1 MKKRY
6 LSVILA
12 LLFVLVLFA
21 GCGKSEVTEANVKEL
36 FMPTVE
42 CFEYYNGSAL
52 YELER
57 DENGQL
63 ISYGETEGYMPIYK
77 VVGFDSYDQIVA
89 EYRKYISDDI
99 DSVNFPM
106 KNSFRETDS
115 GLLVA
120 RYDGGSISFDPESIK
135 LEKEENGKYYIS
147 VDEYES
153 ADADNFSYVDSRL
166 FTATYKDGIL
176 YCEKAELYYDEKKKD
191 VLVRPEKD
199 LRLAYQKFN

>member
-12 LLFVLVLFA
+12 LFFVLVLFA

-63 ISYGETEGYMPIYK
+63 ISYGETEGHMPLYK
-77 VVGFDSYDQIVA
+77 VVGFDSYDQILA
-89 EYRKYISDDI
+89 EYRKYISEELKPA
-99 DSVNFPM
+99 SFPDERT
-106 KNSFRETDS
+106 FRKTKD

-120 RYDGGSISFDPESIK
+120 RNDGGLIPFDPESIK

-147 VDEYES
+147 VDEYEPS
-153 ADADNFSYVDSRL
+153 NTDNFDYVDTL
-166 FTATYKDGIL
+166 LVTATYKDGIL
-176 YCEKAELYYDEKKKD
+176 YCEKAERCYDEKKKD
-191 VLVRPEKD
+191 VLVRPENE
-199 LRLAYQKFN
+199 LLSTYQKFQ

>member
-1 MKKRY
+1 MKKK
-6 LSVILA
+6 SVSVVLT

-106 KNSFRETDS
+106 KNSFRESDS

-147 VDEYES
+147 VDEYEPS
-153 ADADNFSYVDSRL
+153 NTDNFDYVDTL
-166 FTATYKDGIL
+166 LVTATYKDGIL
-176 YCEKAELYYDEKKKD
+176 YCEKAERCYDEKKKD
-191 VLVRPEKD
+191 VLVRPENE
-199 LRLAYQKFN
+199 LLSTYQKFQ

>member
-42 CFEYYNGSAL
+42 CYWYYDGSAL

-63 ISYGETEGYMPIYK
+63 ISYGETEGYMPLYK
-77 VVGFDSYDQIVA
+77 VVGFDSYEQIVA

-147 VDEYES
+147 VDEYHVGGK
-153 ADADNFSYVDSRL
+153 DYDVYGDTLTFI
-166 FTATYKDGIL
+166 TTYNDGIL
-176 YCEKAELYYDEKKKD
+176 HCEKIVSGFDE
-191 VLVRPEKD
+191 EKQD
-199 LRLAYQKFN
+199 DIKLCEKLLATYQKFK

>member
-36 FMPTVE
+36 FMPTIE
-42 CFEYYNGSAL
+42 CYEYYNGSAV

-63 ISYGETEGYMPIYK
+63 ISYGETEGHMPLYK
-77 VVGFDSYDQIVA
+77 VVGFDSYDQILA
-89 EYRKYISDDI
+89 EYRKYISEELKPA
-99 DSVNFPM
+99 SFPDERT
-106 KNSFRETDS
+106 FRKTKD

-120 RYDGGSISFDPESIK
+120 RNDGGLIPFDPESIK

-147 VDEYES
+147 VDEYHVGGK
-153 ADADNFSYVDSRL
+153 DFDIYGDTLTFI
-166 FTATYKDGIL
+166 TTYNDGIL
-176 YCEKAELYYDEKKKD
+176 HCEKIVSDFDGEKQDDIK
-191 VLVRPEKD
+191 LCEK
-199 LRLAYQKFN
+199 LLATYQKFQ

>member
-1 MKKRY
+1 
-6 LSVILA
+6 
-12 LLFVLVLFA
+12 
-21 GCGKSEVTEANVKEL
+21 
-36 FMPTVE
+36 MPTIE
-42 CFEYYNGSAL
+42 CYEYYNGSAV

-63 ISYGETEGYMPIYK
+63 ISYGETEGYMPLYK
-77 VVGFDSYDQIVA
+77 VVGFDSYEQIVA